1 MSNLKN
7 LALLYNLSGGKSYK
21 KCKYETISETIHS
34 FKDKKLKTRANKI
47 VKDKSQAIAIALSQT
62 HSQCERNK
70 LEGKKLI
77 DKVDRDLNDSK
88 ELNLTD
94 IIETGDAIKILL
106 GESKSKRVYIFKKLL
121 WDKIIKM
128 EIKGK
133 KLDKNMWE
141 EIKKIH
147 NM

>member
-1 MSNLKN
+1 MSNLTN
-7 LALLYNLSGGKSYK
+7 LALLYNLSGGKSYE
-21 KCKYETISETIHS
+21 KCKYETISDTIHK
-34 FKDKKLKTRANKI
+34 FKDKKLKTRADKI
-47 VKDKSQAIAIALSQT
+47 VKNKTQAIAIALSQT

-70 LEGKKLI
+70 LEAKKLI
-77 DKVDRDLNDSK
+77 DKVDRDLNDIK

-94 IIETGDAIKILL
+94 IIETGDAIKLL
-106 GESKSKRVYIFKKLL
+106 LKESKSKRVYIFKKLL

-128 EIKGK
+128 EINGQ